1 MQQDSLRI
9 WLRSEV
15 VMSDAIWI
23 GELERWLLCTII
35 QIRDTHEMALNAW
48 IHILLLKVEL
58 SQGFLIDKRKLLFSL
73 NRTILRRLHQLKVRK
88 ILQELLRLR
97 IEKGQTFSNGTL
109 TFVCWICSKL
119 QNSQRGGDHPADFYA
134 QYVKLFG
141 VCESGVLAS
150 FSTKKQVLLVKKT
163 CEQSQQVRSLHS
175 FKRNV
180 RSWWRNVPPTQ
191 GMHEQCASELKR

>member
-1 MQQDSLRI
+1 MHQDSLRI

-15 VMSDAIWI
+15 VMSDATWI
-23 GELERWLLCTII
+23 GELEWSLLCTII
-35 QIRDTHEMALNAW
+35 RIRDTHEMALNAW

-58 SQGFLIDKRKLLFSL
+58 SQRFLIDKRKLLFSL
-73 NRTILRRLHQLKVRK
+73 IRTILRRLHQLKVRK

-97 IEKGQTFSNGTL
+97 IEKGQTFSSCTL
-109 TFVCWICSKL
+109 IFVCWICSKL
-119 QNSQRGGDHPADFYA
+119 QKSHRGGDHPADSYA
-134 QYVKLFG
+134 QYVNIFG

-150 FSTKKQVLLVKKT
+150 FPTKKQMLLVKKT
-163 CEQSQQVRSLHS
+163 GEQSQQVRSLHS

-180 RSWWRNVPPTQ
+180 RSWWRYVPPTQ